1 MVEVN
6 PKVSE
11 LYIKYLKK
19 LPLDLKEENRNSIDI
34 AGWKSN
40 VQLSILDFC
49 RILKV
54 LLDNNN
60 LRNITRSGID
70 LDFDNIEPII
80 SVLIEENM
88 MKFVKP
94 NIYKI
99 EGLKKSSIISTH
111 FNFSKIINP
120 DEKFN
125 QFPCSKES
133 VLKRVK
139 ALVEDF
145 PFVRSMNVGL
155 FGDDDLVSI
164 EIARRTNFKPIVFEI
179 DEKIIKKI
187 KTVSERENLN
197 IKIIQKDFRGINLSK
212 YKLDTFITDPPYT
225 VGGILSFLYHGLKS
239 LNTRDRFYLIANQM
253 FLGYKGMPE
262 VFETLVKSGIYP
274 IKICPAYNEY
284 PLPKNYRELGDIRKK
299 FEDKINPNK
308 IFSSSSSLFVFK
320 VSKEIKYEILLKKI
334 NNEMDIYDRYRR
346 FSND

>member
-1 MVEVN
+1 MAEIN
-6 PKVSE
+6 PKISE
-11 LYIKYLKK
+11 LYRKYLKK
-19 LPLDLKEENRNSIDI
+19 LPLDLKKEGKNSRDV

-40 VQLSILDFC
+40 VQLSIFDFC
-49 RILKV
+49 RILKI

-60 LRNITRSGID
+60 LKNITKAGID

-88 MKFVKP
+88 MRFVKP

-99 EGLKKSSIISTH
+99 KSLKKNSMLITH
-111 FNFSKIINP
+111 SDFSEMINP

-125 QFPCSKES
+125 QFPCSKDS

-139 ALVEDF
+139 TLVEDF
-145 PFVRSMNVGL
+145 PFVESMNVGL

-179 DEKIIKKI
+179 DEKIINEI
-187 KTVSERENLN
+187 KTVSKKENLN
-197 IKIIQKDFRGINLSK
+197 IKIVKKDFREINLSE

-225 VGGILSFLYHGLKS
+225 VGGILSFLYHGLRS

-262 VFETLVKSGIYP
+262 VFETLVKSGVYP

-284 PLPKNYRELGDIRKK
+284 PLPKNYRESGDIRKK

-308 IFSSSSSLFVFK
+308 IFSSSSSLFVFR
-320 VSKEIKYEILLKKI
+320 VSKKIKPEILLKKI
-334 NNEMDIYDRYRR
+334 NNEKNIYDRYRR